1 MFVLMRFLSTCV
13 LALLAFCAL
22 ASASFGATPKP
33 TVTSF
38 SPAQVPV
45 GGTVVLKGKN
55 FRSGAKNDR
64 VFLSRVSDGKAVRVR
79 PKKASK
85 TRIELVVPSTV
96 TNFLVGGKATRFQVA
111 VFTKVLGPKTKK
123 TRSPIILPA
132 GSSPAA
138 PGTPGAPGAPG
149 TPGAPG
155 SSTGPA
161 LTPPPP
167 PDCDAD

>member
-1 MFVLMRFLSTCV
+1 MVVLMRLLPACV
-13 LALLAFCAL
+13 VALIAVCAL
-22 ASASFGATPKP
+22 ASASLAATPKP
-33 TVTSF
+33 TIASA

-45 GGTVVLKGKN
+45 GGTLVLKGKN

-132 GSSPAA
+132 GSSPV
-138 PGTPGAPGAPG
+138 APGAPA
-149 TPGAPG
+149 APG
-155 SSTGPA
+155 S
-161 LTPPPP
+161 
-167 PDCDAD
+167 